1 MLSSVCSAAWDR
13 AMSIHADRPELASP
27 TPASGRSPLRPPLGM
42 STGRSPD
49 ENRVGQE
56 STLDLHCK
64 TSRSYWPGKSVP
76 FTGCPIKLP
85 YINSLIVYI
94 SFFLLSLLTGGGRG
108 EMRKVGQKFFEDIQK
123 KDEISDNSQN
133 APAAAETRVS
143 ARVDLQRV
151 GFCQLSG
158 QRCCHGRISP
168 RIVSLGNR

>member
-1 MLSSVCSAAWDR
+1 MLSSACGAAWDR

-76 FTGCPIKLP
+76 FNRMSDKAPVYKLTD
-85 YINSLIVYI
+85 SVYI
-94 SFFLLSLLTGGGRG
+94 LLSPLPADGGERG
-108 EMRKVGQKFFEDIQK
+108 EMRKGGT
-123 KDEISDNSQN
+123 EIFRGY
-133 APAAAETRVS
+133 AEER
-143 ARVDLQRV
+143 
-151 GFCQLSG
+151 
-158 QRCCHGRISP
+158 
-168 RIVSLGNR
+168 